1 MKSIVEKL
9 EESKRHLEELAEAYR
24 SALADAEALRV
35 KGDDAMREANRL
47 LEKINKENEKY
58 MELEKQAARQK
69 TPAE

>member
-1 MKSIVEKL
+1 MTQIPL
-9 EESKRHLEELAEAYR
+9 EESKIHLEELAEAYR